1 METPTNQPV
10 HKIRIGSVHAAVWT
24 NEGPNGPW
32 HNVTF
37 TRAFKQDGE
46 WKSSSSF
53 NRDDLLVLA
62 KVADQAHT
70 WIVANQ
76 NQKKE
81 PAE

>member
-1 METPTNQPV
+1 MSEPTNKPV
-10 HKIRIGSVHAAVWT
+10 HKIRIGSVQAAVWA

-37 TRAFKQDGE
+37 IRSFKQDGE

-62 KVADQAHT
+62 RIATAAFDWVA
-70 WIVANQ
+70 ANQ
-76 NQKKE
+76 KRE

>member
-1 METPTNQPV
+1 MSELTNKPV
-10 HKIRIGSVHAAVWT
+10 FKLRIGSVQAAVWE

-62 KVADQAHT
+62 KVADQAHSY
-70 WIVANQ
+70 ICD
-76 NQKKE
+76 QKRE